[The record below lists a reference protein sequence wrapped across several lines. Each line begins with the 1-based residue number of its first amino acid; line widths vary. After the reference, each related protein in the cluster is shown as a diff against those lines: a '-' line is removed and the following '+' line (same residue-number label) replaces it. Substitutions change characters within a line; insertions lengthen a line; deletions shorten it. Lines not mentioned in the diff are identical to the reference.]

1 MNWKSDKTGKAN
13 PRLKASFLE
22 VVENQ
27 LKANDPPE
35 TKQTL
40 DRLVAQGISR
50 DDEVAD
56 VLLKPG
62 EDRPGKDGARVAI
75 GQTRSGRYL
84 RVIYVPDP
92 EPDSVFVI
100 TAYELTGKPL
110 KAYRRRYRRRPK
122 Q

>member
-40 DRLVAQGISR
+40 DRLIDQGISR
-50 DDEVAD
+50 DDAIIYIAQAVCTEVWD
-56 VLLKPG
+56 VLRKKNPYNGKLHCQTLLKKYILR
-62 EDRPGKDGARVAI
+62 D
-75 GQTRSGRYL
+75 SGRPS
-84 RVIYVPDP
+84 RTM
-92 EPDSVFVI
+92 S
-100 TAYELTGKPL
+100 GQS
-110 KAYRRRYRRRPK
+110 K